1 MPAFSSAPAYSFVSF
16 KYCLWNRSHLGI
28 RACQSPKYLTIGYQP
43 AANYRH
49 SKSAVFA
56 LTDRIFYADCTSQTL
71 GTGGVGHLSR
81 NDCGRG
87 DTIRRTSTEPSADH
101 ERFCA

>member
-28 RACQSPKYLTIGYQP
+28 RACESPKYLTIGYQP

-71 GTGGVGHLSR
+71 GTGGVGHRSEE
-81 NDCGRG
+81 
-87 DTIRRTSTEPSADH
+87 RRVGKECRSTGSPYH
-101 ERFCA
+101 LKK